1 MNIDLMIKAF
11 DSCSIDNKKIILKA
25 FYSKD
30 TNKNFNTFP
39 SGNEMIPNQNKCF
52 DRFR

>member
-11 DSCSIDNKKIILKA
+11 DSCPFDNKNAISKA

-39 SGNEMIPNQNKCF
+39 SGNEMIPN
-52 DRFR
+52 